1 MTRRSSAIRR
11 PTRFVP
17 WSFAVLLVSLLAVA
31 AIPVPRAAAQQRRVV
46 VIGDSIILGAES
58 ALVGAFQGA
67 GWQIAFDAQVSRSTV
82 AALDAIEA
90 HRGELTDSL
99 VLSFGANDA
108 GNPATFRSRVERVL
122 AATASVPNVYW
133 LTIREVRDY
142 YPAANQVLR
151 DVAANHPNV
160 TVVDWHGATA
170 GTTGMTS
177 GDGLHLTGAGAA
189 RMAEVIVGAV
199 VNGVAPIAAAPP
211 PPPPPPPPTAPPVVA
226 AAPPTTAAP
235 TTAATTTAAPAT
247 TTTEAPATSTTTT
260 EALDDERD
268 AQDERATE
276 LAEIEDTS
284 TIDVG
289 DAIGWTAAGG
299 LGLVLVLVLGWGLG
313 LGAWSLAS
321 TRGRGR
327 ADEGIVPSPQHPAVR
342 SQQRAERIASAANA
356 AHARPA
362 GDVAVAEPGD
372 PSGGSEPPSP
382 PPRPPSGP

>member
-11 PTRFVP
+11 TSRFVP
-17 WSFAVLLVSLLAVA
+17 WSVAVLLVSLFAVA
-31 AIPVPRAAAQQRRVV
+31 ALPAPRAAAQQRRVV

-170 GTTGMTS
+170 GTSGLTS

-189 RMAEVIVGAV
+189 RMADVIVGAV
-199 VNGVAPIAAAPP
+199 VNGVAPVAAAPP
-211 PPPPPPPPTAPPVVA
+211 PPPPPPPTVPPVA
-226 AAPPTTAAP
+226 ATAPPTTAAP
-235 TTAATTTAAPAT
+235 PPPTVPPVAATAPP
-247 TTTEAPATSTTTT
+247 TTEAPATSTTTT
-260 EALDDERD
+260 EALRDDRD
-268 AQDERATE
+268 EQAGQDERATE
-276 LAEIEDTS
+276 LTEVEDTS

-299 LGLVLVLVLGWGLG
+299 LGLVLVLVIGWGLG
-313 LGAWSLAS
+313 LGAWSLTS
-321 TRGRGR
+321 TRGRSRG
-327 ADEGIVPSPQHPAVR
+327 DEEIVPSPQHPAVR

-356 AHARPA
+356 AHAP
-362 GDVAVAEPGD
+362 PGGASD
-372 PSGGSEPPSP
+372 APSP
-382 PPRPPSGP
+382 TAQSPASQSPPDP

>member
-1 MTRRSSAIRR
+1 MTRRLSA
-11 PTRFVP
+11 TGLVVLSLVMFV
-17 WSFAVLLVSLLAVA
+17 AVVVAAVA
-31 AIPVPRAAAQQRRVV
+31 PAPEAAAQQRRVV

-122 AATASVPNVYW
+122 AATASVPHVYW

-151 DVAANHPNV
+151 EVAAAHPNV

-170 GTTGMTS
+170 GTSGLTA

-189 RMAEVIVGAV
+189 RMADVLVGAV
-199 VNGVAPIAAAPP
+199 VNGAAPLAAAPP
-211 PPPPPPPPTAPPVVA
+211 PPPLPPTTVPVPVETT
-226 AAPPTTAAP
+226 APPTTPVPP
-235 TTAATTTAAPAT
+235 TTVPET
-247 TTTEAPATSTTTT
+247 TTTEASTTTT
-260 EALDDERD
+260 TTEVTAEAASE
-268 AQDERATE
+268 ASDERADERRTE
-276 LAEIEDTS
+276 LAEVEDTS
-284 TIDVG
+284 SIDMG

-321 TRGRGR
+321 TRGRGKGD
-327 ADEGIVPSPQHPAVR
+327 DEIVPSPQHPAVR
-342 SQQRAERIASAANA
+342 AQQRAERIASATLA
-356 AHARPA
+356 AQSGVEQS
-362 GDVAVAEPGD
+362 GDAQSGVEQG
-372 PSGGSEPPSP
+372 PSET
-382 PPRPPSGP
+382 

>member
-1 MTRRSSAIRR
+1 MTRRSSA
-11 PTRFVP
+11 TGLV
-17 WSFAVLLVSLLAVA
+17 VLLVAVFAALLVTSVA
-31 AIPVPRAAAQQRRVV
+31 PAPEAAAQQRRVV

-90 HRGELTDSL
+90 RRGELTDSL

-122 AATASVPNVYW
+122 AATASVPHVYW

-151 DVAANHPNV
+151 EVAAAHPNV

-170 GTTGMTS
+170 GTSGLTA

-189 RMAEVIVGAV
+189 RMADVLVGAV
-199 VNGVAPIAAAPP
+199 VNGAAPIAAAPP
-211 PPPPPPPPTAPPVVA
+211 PPPPPTTVPAPVETT
-226 AAPPTTAAP
+226 APPTTPVPETTVPETTTSEAP
-235 TTAATTTAAPAT
+235 TTTTPSTTTAAP
-247 TTTEAPATSTTTT
+247 
-260 EALDDERD
+260 DDGESDRRTD
-268 AQDERATE
+268 RRTE
-276 LAEIEDTS
+276 LAEVEDTS

-321 TRGRGR
+321 TRGRGT
-327 ADEGIVPSPQHPAVR
+327 ADEIVPSPQHPAVR
-342 SQQRAERIASAANA
+342 AQQRAERIASATRA
-356 AHARPA
+356 AESGAAETGPVVSSPVQSGA
-362 GDVAVAEPGD
+362 GQEGGSDPTAVAPEAVPE
-372 PSGGSEPPSP
+372 S
-382 PPRPPSGP
+382 

>member
-1 MTRRSSAIRR
+1 MTRRSSS
-11 PTRFVP
+11 TGLV
-17 WSFAVLLVSLLAVA
+17 VLLVAVFAALLVTAVA
-31 AIPVPRAAAQQRRVV
+31 PAPEAAAQQRRVV

-122 AATASVPNVYW
+122 AATASVPHVYW

-151 DVAANHPNV
+151 EVAAAHPNV
-160 TVVDWHGATA
+160 TVVDWNGATVGSSGLTA
-170 GTTGMTS
+170 

-189 RMAEVIVGAV
+189 RMADVLVGAV
-199 VNGVAPIAAAPP
+199 VNGAAPIAAAPP
-211 PPPPPPPPTAPPVVA
+211 PPPPTLPAPVETT
-226 AAPPTTAAP
+226 APPTTP
-235 TTAATTTAAPAT
+235 VPETTVPET
-247 TTTEAPATSTTTT
+247 TTTEASTTTSTSTTSTT
-260 EALDDERD
+260 EVPDEGD
-268 AQDERATE
+268 ADRQEARRTE
-276 LAEIEDTS
+276 LAEVEDTS
-284 TIDVG
+284 SIDVG
-289 DAIGWTAAGG
+289 DAVGWTAAAG

-321 TRGRGR
+321 TRGRGT
-327 ADEGIVPSPQHPAVR
+327 AEQEIVPSPQHPAVR
-342 SQQRAERIASAANA
+342 ARQRAERIASATRA
-356 AHARPA
+356 AETDA
-362 GDVAVAEPGD
+362 GDGQQ
-372 PSGGSEPPSP
+372 S
-382 PPRPPSGP
+382 